1 MSWRDDMWAN
11 WFGWTLSSTLIRA
24 AAVAVCSSHKQTG
37 TQKSNECNLKLVFP
51 PPMRQANTYWT
62 VEKTAI
68 WDWYPLCLWCCC
80 ILPSIIFIVA
90 VLFCFFALDS
100 QRESRSVL
108 VITTSC
114 FRYRWKADF
123 LITGLCTQDYR
134 QQTFRIRKQCAAQ
147 WMDESGQFKQS
158 FPLLLHN

>member
-1 MSWRDDMWAN
+1 MSVTWNKLFSPPWDKLIHTEQCKRQ
-11 WFGWTLSSTLIRA
+11 LSEIGIHF
-24 AAVAVCSSHKQTG
+24 VYGVV
-37 TQKSNECNLKLVFP
+37 VF
-51 PPMRQANTYWT
+51 
-62 VEKTAI
+62 
-68 WDWYPLCLWCCC
+68 C
-80 ILPSIIFIVA
+80 LPSSLLLLFC
-90 VLFCFFALDS
+90 FCFFALDS

-158 FPLLLHN
+158 FPLLLHNYECLFLTGLFDFMRDELIIIYYPCYVADELFLCLYG

>member
-1 MSWRDDMWAN
+1 
-11 WFGWTLSSTLIRA
+11 
-24 AAVAVCSSHKQTG
+24 
-37 TQKSNECNLKLVFP
+37 
-51 PPMRQANTYWT
+51 MRQANTYWT
-62 VEKTAI
+62 VQKTAI

-90 VLFCFFALDS
+90 VLFLFFALDS

-134 QQTFRIRKQCAAQ
+134 QQTFRIHKQCAAQ

-158 FPLLLHN
+158 FPLLLHNYEWLFLTGLFDFMRDELIIIYYPCYVADELFLCLYG

>member
-37 TQKSNECNLKLVFP
+37 TRKSNECNLKLVFF

-62 VEKTAI
+62 VQKTAI

-100 QRESRSVL
+100 QRVQVSAGHHHIMFQISLKSRFPDNRPVHTRLQTTDFQDTQTMCSSVNG
-108 VITTSC
+108 
-114 FRYRWKADF
+114 WKRS
-123 LITGLCTQDYR
+123 I
-134 QQTFRIRKQCAAQ
+134 
-147 WMDESGQFKQS
+147 
-158 FPLLLHN
+158 